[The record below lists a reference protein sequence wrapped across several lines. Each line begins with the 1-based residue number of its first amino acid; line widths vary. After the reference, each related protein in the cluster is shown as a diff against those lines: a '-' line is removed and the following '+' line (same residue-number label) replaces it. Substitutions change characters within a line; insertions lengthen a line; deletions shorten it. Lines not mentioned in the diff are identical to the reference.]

1 MVGLVYLGFF
11 RIIPLLIASAKLNLC
26 FQGFLRAVKL
36 FSWNYGPETAVGSG
50 QWDLGSLL
58 LWGLRSLT
66 MVRGQ
71 GAQEIP
77 GTRTNLLG
85 YFWCSKD

>member
-1 MVGLVYLGFF
+1 MFSVLCGFCCSFVCLVGLVYLCFF

-36 FSWNYGPETAVGSG
+36 FSWNYGPETGVGSG

-58 LWGLRSLT
+58 LW
-66 MVRGQ
+66 
-71 GAQEIP
+71 
-77 GTRTNLLG
+77 
-85 YFWCSKD
+85 D